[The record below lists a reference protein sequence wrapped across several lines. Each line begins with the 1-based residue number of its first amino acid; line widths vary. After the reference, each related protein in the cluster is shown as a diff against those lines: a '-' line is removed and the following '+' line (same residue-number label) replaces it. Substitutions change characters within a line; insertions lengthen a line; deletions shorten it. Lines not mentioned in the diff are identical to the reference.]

1 LTLFCSYFVMDI
13 KDIFFLFFIN
23 MESISIHH
31 SDLHTLEKLAVN
43 TLPNESC
50 AILLGKRSNTKPI
63 VQYILPMNNS
73 SHSAIEFTIDADD
86 LYNAY
91 DKARLMNLDIIAI
104 FHSHPSP
111 PIPSARDRIFMLI
124 NPVIWIIYSTS
135 LHTFKAFRSN
145 NDDQI
150 QEINILLIKD

>member
-1 LTLFCSYFVMDI
+1 MDI
-13 KDIFFLFFIN
+13 KDIFFLFFMN

-31 SDLHTLEKLAVN
+31 SDLHSLEKLAVN

-73 SHSAIEFTIDADD
+73 SHSSIEFNIDADD

-91 DKARLMNLDIIAI
+91 DKARGMNLDILAI
-104 FHSHPSP
+104 FHSHPAQ
-111 PIPSARDRIFMLI
+111 PIPSTKDKIFMLI

-135 LHTFKAFRSN
+135 SHTFKAFISN

>member
-1 LTLFCSYFVMDI
+1 MKY
-13 KDIFFLFFIN
+13 
-23 MESISIHH
+23 ISIHH
-31 SDLHTLEKLAVN
+31 NHLNALEKLAVK

-50 AILLGKRSNTKPI
+50 AILLGKKSNTNSI
-63 VQYILPMNNS
+63 VKYILPMNNS
-73 SHSAIEFTIDADD
+73 SHSSIEFNIDADD

-111 PIPSARDRIFMLI
+111 PIPSAMDKIFMLI

-135 LHTFKAFRSN
+135 SHTFKAFISN

>member
-1 LTLFCSYFVMDI
+1 MDI
-13 KDIFFLFFIN
+13 KDLFFLFFMN

-50 AILLGKRSNTKPI
+50 AILLGKRSNIKPI

-73 SHSAIEFTIDADD
+73 SHSSIEFNIDADD
-86 LYNAY
+86 LYDAY
-91 DKARLMNLDIIAI
+91 EKARLMNLDIIGI

-111 PIPSARDRIFMLI
+111 PIPSAMDKIYMLI

-135 LHTFKAFRSN
+135 SHTFKAFISN

-150 QEINILLIKD
+150 QEINMFLIKD

>member
-1 LTLFCSYFVMDI
+1 MDI
-13 KDIFFLFFIN
+13 KDLFFLFFMH

-31 SDLHTLEKLAVN
+31 SHLHTLEKLAVN

-50 AILLGKRSNTKPI
+50 AILLGKRSNIKPI

-73 SHSAIEFTIDADD
+73 SHSSIEFNIDADD
-86 LYNAY
+86 LYDAY
-91 DKARLMNLDIIAI
+91 EKARLMNLDIIAI

-111 PIPSARDRIFMLI
+111 PIPSAMDKIFMLI

-135 LHTFKAFRSN
+135 SHTFKAFISN
-145 NDDQI
+145 NDDHI
-150 QEINILLIKD
+150 QEINMLLIKD

>member
-1 LTLFCSYFVMDI
+1 MDI
-13 KDIFFLFFIN
+13 KDLFFLFF
-23 MESISIHH
+23 MHRKSISIHH
-31 SDLHTLEKLAVN
+31 SHLNALEKLAVN

-50 AILLGKRSNTKPI
+50 AILLGKRSNNKSI

-73 SHSAIEFTIDADD
+73 SHSSIEFNIDADD
-86 LYNAY
+86 LYHAY

-111 PIPSARDRIFMLI
+111 PIPSAMDKIFMLI

-135 LHTFKAFRSN
+135 SHTFKAFISN
-145 NDDQI
+145 NEDQI

>member
-1 LTLFCSYFVMDI
+1 MDI
-13 KDIFFLFFIN
+13 KDIFFLFFMN

-31 SDLHTLEKLAVN
+31 RDLYTLEKLAVN

-50 AILLGKRSNTKPI
+50 AILLGKRSITKPS

-73 SHSAIEFTIDADD
+73 SHSSIEFNIDADD

-91 DKARLMNLDIIAI
+91 EKARLMNLDIIGI

-111 PIPSARDRIFMLI
+111 PIPSAMDKIFMLI

-135 LHTFKAFRSN
+135 SHTFKAFISN
-145 NDDQI
+145 NDDRI

>member
-1 LTLFCSYFVMDI
+1 MDI
-13 KDIFFLFFIN
+13 KGLFFLFFMN
-23 MESISIHH
+23 MQSILIHH

-50 AILLGKRSNTKPI
+50 AILLGKRSNIKPI

-73 SHSAIEFTIDADD
+73 SHSSIEFNIDADD

-111 PIPSARDRIFMLI
+111 PFPSAMDKIFMLI
-124 NPVIWIIYSTS
+124 NPVIWIIFSTS
-135 LHTFKAFRSN
+135 SRTFKAFISN

>member
-1 LTLFCSYFVMDI
+1 MHI
-13 KDIFFLFFIN
+13 
-23 MESISIHH
+23 ESISIHH
-31 SDLHTLEKLAVN
+31 SHLHALEKLAVN

-50 AILLGKRSNTKPI
+50 AILLGKRSNIKPI

-73 SHSAIEFTIDADD
+73 SHSSIEFNIDADD
-86 LYNAY
+86 LYHAY
-91 DKARLMNLDIIAI
+91 ENARLMNLDLIAI

-111 PIPSARDRIFMLI
+111 PIPSAMDKIFMLI

-135 LHTFKAFRSN
+135 SHTFKAFISN

>member
-1 LTLFCSYFVMDI
+1 LTLFCSYFVYGY
-13 KDIFFLFFIN
+13 KGYLLFVFIN

-31 SDLHTLEKLAVN
+31 SDLHTLEQLAVN

-73 SHSAIEFTIDADD
+73 SHSSIEFTIDADD

-135 LHTFKAFRSN
+135 LHTFKAFISN